1 MQFCDSHAHISSPE
15 LIGQADEI
23 IQRAKMAGV
32 DPIVN
37 ICTDQKTLEAGILL
51 AKKHSGIINAGATT
65 PHDVEKEGELFF
77 PLFEAAARS
86 GTIAAVGETG
96 LEYFHRELD
105 REVQKKW
112 LKRYLRL
119 ASELKL
125 PVIFHC
131 REAFADLFAIA
142 DDEYP
147 RGAPAILHCFTG
159 SMEEA
164 EGVWKRGWH
173 LSLSGIVTY
182 KKSEELRRVAKETPL
197 EQLLIETDSP
207 YLAPQS
213 RRGKVNEPAYLVE
226 TAACVAAARGVTIE
240 AIAKATRENAIRLF
254 SL

>member
-1 MQFCDSHAHISSPE
+1 M
-15 LIGQADEI
+15 
-23 IQRAKMAGV
+23 
-32 DPIVN
+32 
-37 ICTDQKTLEAGILL
+37 
-51 AKKHSGIINAGATT
+51 
-65 PHDVEKEGELFF
+65 
-77 PLFEAAARS
+77 
-86 GTIAAVGETG
+86 
-96 LEYFHRELD
+96 
-105 REVQKKW
+105 
-112 LKRYLRL
+112 RL